1 MFEAITEATRK
12 ADQTIYEK
20 INAIILTEGEWRGEG
35 KTPQDIT
42 RRYMETFAQKAQE
55 FGDHWTSEELAEV
68 ASSMFKVEYNEALA
82 IAQEVAK
89 QTPPPALKTE
99 ETPEEEEEDIEIS
112 MEHEAQKIFA
122 SLVGDSATEKRLNE
136 ANTFSNS
143 IPQKSIWAEFAQ
155 AFDVG
160 MVDLDSFAQYMGY
173 RNFRD
178 LNSSRSPRSLYHKNP
193 PKFIEAIKQSSLKA
207 QDMSDE
213 EIANITL
220 KSRYTESKLNEK
232 EIEEIEEI
240 DKAKD
245 AVDAIATIV
254 DMFWSGGEGA
264 GFWGEKKKEIVQTT
278 IKYAVKKFGAE
289 AIQQEFLSLV
299 KEGEG
304 WEVDDI
310 KLVSKALGI
319 KASLF
324 LDESKLNEE
333 EADDESI
340 STRDHKHWYQYGKLY
355 FTGSYHDLKKKMT
368 QDRYWPN
375 VFFVSDHGNA
385 HLVTDESIL
394 NEGKW
399 EEENPEL
406 NKSRLDAIEQYNK
419 KMKDWQ
425 ALAKKLGKE
434 LWEVDDPADEASY
447 EVDDWAGDAED
458 VINKIDI
465 SLVDKEPGDD
475 LDDQL
480 WKYTMRRFI
489 GSALEKYSK
498 EELAKEIVP
507 FLNQDHWTKEV
518 IEFIE
523 KMLDTKINA
532 SNITDESINET
543 VIESYKCK
551 TCDRIFS
558 VGRGEEADVQA
569 ISWNGCCPD
578 CDSSNLES
586 VGRADESKLNEMN
599 KTQVIELLKQG
610 KIIYGVVEDDST
622 DWLVG
627 KIDNLEEYVKNG
639 YWDIENKYL
648 TEEDAVEAAE
658 KLANSEENERG
669 VFIGVVNEST
679 DSPAKKTEID
689 QPALDNKD
697 YDPAED
703 IAAIAVGLAPVDFK
717 AKPNDKEPSTMI
729 PVQDEEI
736 KDTFESIFERVNGI
750 VEGGLSSIDKRS
762 VLLEEELEEIPVS
775 RDIYGKDI
783 KKNDRVI
790 FDEGRGVITAIWNDG
805 TVDIEYA
812 AGPGGPLVDTFDIKG
827 HEVQKDED
835 IEEMCGKKHSKKKKK
850 TNERKETLQDL
861 EKQKAELKQDLK
873 AAKRMCQ
880 RIAASGSGGWD
891 QAKDEEGD
899 IVDQLAEVEKKIEL
913 MKKKNES
920 KSALY
925 ICNACAKTFEST
937 TATCIHCKSTDV
949 NSIREEAD
957 LSKLES
963 SFEQQLAMGVEV
975 EKEHTD
981 DPEIAKKIA
990 MDHLAEDPQY
1000 YTKLK
1005 KMEAGECDESKLNE
1019 EEKEQFKTIAQGIE
1033 DKADADELARK
1044 KQGQVV
1050 KDSTDEKK
1058 FAVIVKANKNG

>member
-143 IPQKSIWAEFAQ
+143 IPRKSIWAEFAQ

-245 AVDAIATIV
+245 VVDAIATIV

-324 LDESKLNEE
+324 LDESK
-333 EADDESI
+333 
-340 STRDHKHWYQYGKLY
+340 
-355 FTGSYHDLKKKMT
+355 
-368 QDRYWPN
+368 
-375 VFFVSDHGNA
+375 
-385 HLVTDESIL
+385 L

-586 VGRADESKLNEMN
+586 VGRAD
-599 KTQVIELLKQG
+599 
-610 KIIYGVVEDDST
+610 
-622 DWLVG
+622 
-627 KIDNLEEYVKNG
+627 
-639 YWDIENKYL
+639 
-648 TEEDAVEAAE
+648 
-658 KLANSEENERG
+658 
-669 VFIGVVNEST
+669 EST

-937 TATCIHCKSTDV
+937 IAACIHCKSTDV

>member
-143 IPQKSIWAEFAQ
+143 IPRKSIWAEFAQ

-245 AVDAIATIV
+245 VVDAIATIV

-586 VGRADESKLNEMN
+586 VGRADES
-599 KTQVIELLKQG
+599 
-610 KIIYGVVEDDST
+610 
-622 DWLVG
+622 
-627 KIDNLEEYVKNG
+627 
-639 YWDIENKYL
+639 
-648 TEEDAVEAAE
+648 
-658 KLANSEENERG
+658 
-669 VFIGVVNEST
+669 T

-717 AKPNDKEPSTMI
+717 AKPNNKEPSTMI

-937 TATCIHCKSTDV
+937 IAACIHCKSTDV

>member
-55 FGDHWTSEELAEV
+55 FGDHWTPEELAEV

-89 QTPPPALKTE
+89 QTPPSALKTE

-232 EIEEIEEI
+232 EIEEI

-264 GFWGEKKKEIVQTT
+264 GFWGEKKKEIAQTT

-324 LDESKLNEE
+324 LDESKLNEGVE
-333 EADDESI
+333 IGDEVQV
-340 STRDHKHWYQYGKLY
+340 K
-355 FTGSYHDLKKKMT
+355 
-368 QDRYWPN
+368 
-375 VFFVSDHGNA
+375 
-385 HLVTDESIL
+385 
-394 NEGKW
+394 
-399 EEENPEL
+399 
-406 NKSRLDAIEQYNK
+406 
-419 KMKDWQ
+419 
-425 ALAKKLGKE
+425 
-434 LWEVDDPADEASY
+434 
-447 EVDDWAGDAED
+447 
-458 VINKIDI
+458 
-465 SLVDKEPGDD
+465 DKEGNIIVVPKAIVADKDEMLGDD
-475 LDDQL
+475 GEMH
-480 WKYTMRRFI
+480 TAIMI
-489 GSALEKYSK
+489 GDLANEDEQQWYREDEYQIIPLNRK
-498 EELAKEIVP
+498 E
-507 FLNQDHWTKEV
+507 W
-518 IEFIE
+518 
-523 KMLDTKINA
+523 
-532 SNITDESINET
+532 ESINET

-586 VGRADESKLNEMN
+586 VGRAD
-599 KTQVIELLKQG
+599 
-610 KIIYGVVEDDST
+610 
-622 DWLVG
+622 
-627 KIDNLEEYVKNG
+627 
-639 YWDIENKYL
+639 
-648 TEEDAVEAAE
+648 
-658 KLANSEENERG
+658 
-669 VFIGVVNEST
+669 EST

-762 VLLEEELEEIPVS
+762 ALLEEELEEIPVS

-835 IEEMCGKKHSKKKKK
+835 LEEMCGKKHSKKKKK
-850 TNERKETLQDL
+850 TNEGEVTLQDL

-899 IVDQLAEVEKKIEL
+899 IVDQLAEVEKKIVL

-937 TATCIHCKSTDV
+937 IAACIHCKSTDV

-1005 KMEAGECDESKLNE
+1005 KMEAGACDEQKLEESDESNVAYIKKIGGEWKCKWPDSNEYTDLTGWFGGGKSIEEVIAKLASLPANNDIIFKPANKSKSSVGDSKESVSVVAKESKLKESEDPREKLASELQRIGIDSHKATIIALDAGMNVVDKKYLQE
-1019 EEKEQFKTIAQGIE
+1019 LEFSKDQISQALKLIGKFHTYDTSEQIVKEQEEKDQFRTIAQGIE

>member
-1 MFEAITEATRK
+1 MFREMFEAITEATRK

-143 IPQKSIWAEFAQ
+143 IPRKSIWAEFAQ

-245 AVDAIATIV
+245 VVDAIATIV

-324 LDESKLNEE
+324 LDESK
-333 EADDESI
+333 
-340 STRDHKHWYQYGKLY
+340 
-355 FTGSYHDLKKKMT
+355 
-368 QDRYWPN
+368 
-375 VFFVSDHGNA
+375 
-385 HLVTDESIL
+385 L

-586 VGRADESKLNEMN
+586 VGRAD
-599 KTQVIELLKQG
+599 
-610 KIIYGVVEDDST
+610 
-622 DWLVG
+622 
-627 KIDNLEEYVKNG
+627 
-639 YWDIENKYL
+639 
-648 TEEDAVEAAE
+648 
-658 KLANSEENERG
+658 
-669 VFIGVVNEST
+669 EST

-937 TATCIHCKSTDV
+937 IAACIHCKSTDV

>member
-1 MFEAITEATRK
+1 MFREMFEAITEATRK

-143 IPQKSIWAEFAQ
+143 IPRKSIWAEFAQ

-245 AVDAIATIV
+245 VVDAIATIV

-324 LDESKLNEE
+324 LDESK
-333 EADDESI
+333 
-340 STRDHKHWYQYGKLY
+340 
-355 FTGSYHDLKKKMT
+355 
-368 QDRYWPN
+368 
-375 VFFVSDHGNA
+375 
-385 HLVTDESIL
+385 L

-627 KIDNLEEYVKNG
+627 KIDN
-639 YWDIENKYL
+639 
-648 TEEDAVEAAE
+648 
-658 KLANSEENERG
+658 
-669 VFIGVVNEST
+669 
-679 DSPAKKTEID
+679 
-689 QPALDNKD
+689 
-697 YDPAED
+697 
-703 IAAIAVGLAPVDFK
+703 
-717 AKPNDKEPSTMI
+717 
-729 PVQDEEI
+729 
-736 KDTFESIFERVNGI
+736 
-750 VEGGLSSIDKRS
+750 
-762 VLLEEELEEIPVS
+762 
-775 RDIYGKDI
+775 
-783 KKNDRVI
+783 
-790 FDEGRGVITAIWNDG
+790 
-805 TVDIEYA
+805 
-812 AGPGGPLVDTFDIKG
+812 
-827 HEVQKDED
+827 
-835 IEEMCGKKHSKKKKK
+835 
-850 TNERKETLQDL
+850 
-861 EKQKAELKQDLK
+861 
-873 AAKRMCQ
+873 
-880 RIAASGSGGWD
+880 
-891 QAKDEEGD
+891 
-899 IVDQLAEVEKKIEL
+899 
-913 MKKKNES
+913 
-920 KSALY
+920 
-925 ICNACAKTFEST
+925 
-937 TATCIHCKSTDV
+937 
-949 NSIREEAD
+949 
-957 LSKLES
+957 
-963 SFEQQLAMGVEV
+963 
-975 EKEHTD
+975 
-981 DPEIAKKIA
+981 
-990 MDHLAEDPQY
+990 
-1000 YTKLK
+1000 
-1005 KMEAGECDESKLNE
+1005 
-1019 EEKEQFKTIAQGIE
+1019 
-1033 DKADADELARK
+1033 
-1044 KQGQVV
+1044 
-1050 KDSTDEKK
+1050 
-1058 FAVIVKANKNG
+1058 